1 MLPSRAELDFFLF
14 DWLNAEALCQR
25 PRYAHLD
32 RDALDAILA
41 AARQLALQHFA
52 PHAARSDEQEPRMVD
67 GRVQLIPEIAAALE
81 AYRDA
86 GFFADEAA
94 LAEGGLQLPQ
104 LLRSAG
110 GVLFSAANIATGAYP
125 FLTKA
130 AANLIRTCGNAEQRA
145 RWLPPMVE
153 GRWFGTMCLSEP
165 HAGSSLGD
173 LRTRAEPLD
182 AAAGSYAIHGSKMW
196 ISTGAHELS
205 ENIVHLLLARIPGG
219 PAGTRGLSLFIVP
232 RRRVDAQG
240 GLGGDNGV
248 SLIGL
253 NHKMGYRG
261 SVNCLLGFG
270 QDGECLGELL
280 GEPHAGMRLMFQM
293 MNEARIGVGVGA
305 AALGYAG
312 FALALQYAR
321 ERTQGRSPERPDP
334 ATPMRP
340 IVEHA
345 DVRRMLLRAKALS
358 EGALALCL
366 YAARLVDEQHTGG
379 DPEAGAL
386 LDLLTPVVKAWPSDY
401 GLAANDLAIQVLG
414 GAGYTRDFPLERL
427 YRDNRLN
434 PIHEGTNGIQ
444 AIDLLG
450 RKLLADQGRALG
462 LLLQRIEATLSQSR
476 SHEAL
481 APLAAA
487 VQPWL
492 AELTQCVEALAAIAA
507 REGLEAA
514 LANASLFLDAFGH
527 VVVAWLWLEQAG
539 VACRGLQAPG
549 VGDARRRLLQGKLQ
563 AARYFIAWELEG
575 KRHALQLVARGD
587 RTVLD
592 ASADCL

>member
-1 MLPSRAELDFFLF
+1 MLPPRTDLDFLLH
-14 DWLNAEALCQR
+14 DWLNAEAQCQR

-32 RDALDAILA
+32 RDALDAVLE

-52 PHAARSDEQEPRMVD
+52 PHAARSDAHEPVLVD
-67 GRVQLIPEIAAALE
+67 GRVRLIPEIGAALQ
-81 AYRDA
+81 AYREA
-86 GFFADEAA
+86 GFFADEAT
-94 LAEGGLQLPQ
+94 LEEGGLQLPQ
-104 LLRSAG
+104 LLRSAAS
-110 GVLFSAANIATGAYP
+110 VLFSAANIATGAYP

-130 AANLIRTCGNAEQRA
+130 AANLIRTCGSAEQRA
-145 RWLPPMVE
+145 RWLPPMVA

-182 AAAGSYAIHGSKMW
+182 AAAGRYAIHGSKMW

-232 RRRVDAQG
+232 RRRVEAQG
-240 GLGGDNGV
+240 ALGADNAV

-270 QDGECLGELL
+270 QEGECVGELL

-293 MNEARIGVGVGA
+293 MNEARIGVGIGA

-312 FALALQYAR
+312 FAEALRYAR

-345 DVRRMLLRAKALS
+345 DVRRMLLRAKALA

-366 YAARLVDEQHTGG
+366 YAARLVDEQHAG
-379 DPEAGAL
+379 DDADAAAL

-401 GLAANDLAIQVLG
+401 GLVANDLAIQVLG

-450 RKLLADQGRALG
+450 RKILADRGRALG
-462 LLLQRIEATLSQSR
+462 LLQRRIEATLLRAQQDASLT
-476 SHEAL
+476 AL
-481 APLAAA
+481 ADTLR
-487 VQPWL
+487 PWL
-492 AELTQCVEALAAIAA
+492 GRIGQCVQAISAIAA

-527 VVVAWLWLEQAG
+527 VVVAWLWLDQAC
-539 VACRGLQAPG
+539 VARRMLQAPDAG
-549 VGDARRRLLQGKLQ
+549 EARRRLLEGKLQ
-563 AARYFIAWELEG
+563 AARYFISWELEG

-592 ASADCL
+592 AAADCL